1 MQRKHEGTT
10 MKSAKYTVNK
20 HKLTSLSA
28 VFQPRST
35 FAGQQH
41 GRTLLQRT
49 LGAFTN
55 IARYSRELYVTIF
68 AR

>member
-1 MQRKHEGTT
+1 

-55 IARYSRELYVTIF
+55 LARYSREL
-68 AR
+68 